1 MPVPSKTQDELATL
15 PQEEV
20 IAYILKVRRARQKAD
35 ETLAQQVLL
44 FRMQREIR
52 RKVANRMDDFP
63 DHFIDELAGR
73 AFVQAVKSAAQAPW
87 ATGEELKSFKAW
99 RNRIV
104 SNVIADS
111 WKRGEAQ
118 RVRDTSYLGSG
129 RQDDEGNEWG
139 VEPVTD
145 GGFDARMDLEAV
157 RAHLAAYQ
165 DQDRADVLL
174 GVFLV
179 GWSSDEAAWRYE
191 ERTGT
196 TIKPNTVDQ
205 WKRRLR
211 NELEMEA

>member
-1 MPVPSKTQDELATL
+1 
-15 PQEEV
+15 
-20 IAYILKVRRARQKAD
+20 
-35 ETLAQQVLL
+35 
-44 FRMQREIR
+44 
-52 RKVANRMDDFP
+52 MDDFP

-118 RVRDTSYLGSG
+118 RVRDTSYLGG
-129 RQDDEGNEWG
+129 GHQDDEGNEWG

-145 GGFDARMDLEAV
+145 GGFDARMDLEVV

-191 ERTGT
+191 KRTGT